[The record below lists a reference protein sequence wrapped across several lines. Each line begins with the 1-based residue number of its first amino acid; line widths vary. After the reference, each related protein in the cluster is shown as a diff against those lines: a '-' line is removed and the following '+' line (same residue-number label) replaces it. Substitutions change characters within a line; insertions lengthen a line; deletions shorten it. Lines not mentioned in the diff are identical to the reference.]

1 MMIAEP
7 LFHLIL
13 IFSVL
18 LPLVSLTVLALLGV
32 AEKEVDY
39 WQLEHARLRLE
50 KELQESKYMQL
61 HQQIRPH
68 FFFNALNAFLSLARL
83 GKNEEMIRGME
94 HFALFLRDSYET
106 KQPLIPFKQEWAH
119 TNNYLAVQQLRFGSR
134 LSVSVQMD
142 PDGERALI
150 PSYTL
155 QTLVENAFK
164 HGLEKKAGEKCLAI
178 DFRRQ
183 GNWVYLRV
191 CDNGNEGKELS
202 IANGG
207 VGLDNLRKRFALLF
221 DLPTQLVL
229 QKDERGWTEALVVW
243 PYVPGDEG

>member
-1 MMIAEP
+1 MMAEP
-7 LFHLIL
+7 VFHIIL

-18 LPLVSLTVLALLGV
+18 LPLVALTVLTLLGAV
-32 AEKEVDY
+32 EKEVDY

-83 GKNEEMIRGME
+83 GKNEEMIRGIE

-106 KQPLIPFKQEWAH
+106 KQPLIPFKQEWEH
-119 TNNYLAVQQLRFGSR
+119 THNYLAVQQLRFGSR
-134 LSVSVQMD
+134 LSVAVQID
-142 PDGERALI
+142 RDGLRALI

-164 HGLEKKAGEKCLAI
+164 HGLEKKTGEKRLTI
-178 DFRRQ
+178 DCRRQ

-191 CDNGNEGKELS
+191 CDNGHEGKELS
-202 IANGG
+202 VTEGG

-229 QKDERGWTEALVVW
+229 QKNEHGWTEAAVVW
-243 PYVPGDEG
+243 PYVPSDEV

>member
-119 TNNYLAVQQLRFGSR
+119 TSNYLSGV
-134 LSVSVQMD
+134 
-142 PDGERALI
+142 
-150 PSYTL
+150 
-155 QTLVENAFK
+155 
-164 HGLEKKAGEKCLAI
+164 HGTHC
-178 DFRRQ
+178 
-183 GNWVYLRV
+183 
-191 CDNGNEGKELS
+191 
-202 IANGG
+202 
-207 VGLDNLRKRFALLF
+207 
-221 DLPTQLVL
+221 
-229 QKDERGWTEALVVW
+229 
-243 PYVPGDEG
+243 

>member
-1 MMIAEP
+1 MIAEP

-119 TNNYLAVQQLRFGSR
+119 TSNYLAVQQLRFGSR
-134 LSVSVQMD
+134 CRCRCKWIRMESVRSF
-142 PDGERALI
+142 LLN
-150 PSYTL
+150 TL

-229 QKDERGWTEALVVW
+229 QKDDRGWTEALVVW